1 MTRRYNVP
9 VYTWPKEAIDLMLTL
24 YNEGASASKIAAA
37 LGNGLTRN
45 AVIGKLGRMKNKGL
59 RPDRGSIQPNT
70 KLRRQPPPS
79 IKPTPASPLAAPVPP
94 VAAPEPVGTHAATL
108 ANLRPQG
115 CKWIANIFLLGEGDT
130 ALMCGELRFGDG
142 PYCKR
147 HYRMGKSPMPNWKI
161 QASNRGLNRPG
172 NQIK

>member
-9 VYTWPKEAIDLMLTL
+9 TYTWPKDAIDLMLTL
-24 YNEGASASKIAAA
+24 YSEGASASKIAAA

-45 AVIGKLGRMKNKGL
+45 AVIGKLLRMRDKGL
-59 RPDRGSIQPNT
+59 RPDRGSVQPNT
-70 KLRRQPPPS
+70 KLRRQPPPR
-79 IKPTPASPLAAPVPP
+79 IKPTPVPP
-94 VAAPEPVGTHAATL
+94 VAAPEPVGTHTATL

-147 HYRMGKSPMPNWKI
+147 HYRMSKSPMPKWKI
-161 QASNRGLNRPG
+161 QARDRGLNRLG
-172 NQIK
+172 DQIK